1 MAYLVKKMNDLL
13 EQKIHYSTLFSYYGG
28 LLTERQQAIFK
39 AYYEEDYSLA
49 EIGEAFGISR
59 NAVHDCL
66 KQATSNLEQFESV
79 LHLVE
84 LNAKREAIYEKYK
97 EQGTKEELIKDLKEM
112 E

>member
-28 LLTERQQAIFK
+28 LLTEKQQAIFK

-49 EIGEAFGISR
+49 EIGEAFKISR
-59 NAVHDCL
+59 NAVYDCL
-66 KQATSNLEQFESV
+66 KQATTNLDQYEAV
-79 LHLVE
+79 LE
-84 LNAKREAIYEKYK
+84 LSIKDAKRLALYEKYQK
-97 EQGTKEELIKDLKEM
+97 QGTKEELIKELKEM